1 MSHITGAAVAK
12 AFEAPEELRV
22 LWVGLCYRSA
32 VCAVSRGL
40 GCLFWNGAIRCDWRP
55 SSFFIAG
62 GIRECPFYVPLG
74 LKWWAVSTVCK
85 NEKGESVEGSAHG
98 YTRFPGGLLC
108 ASVNVVYRHALH
120 KPVAFCFSFFLKTW
134 ASQTETSH
142 NALLLSNNLLAS
154 EMFQTGVWEFHS
166 FPAPLSPIKYVSY
179 FFCKHRNQSAWV
191 TIGLHTQKC
200 KLNIVAH
207 AN

>member
-1 MSHITGAAVAK
+1 MRPTAASVFDSSAFLFGEGWKTFAFFGLPRSTAWSMPKSGLKGSLHMSHITGAAVAK
-12 AFEAPEELRV
+12 ASEAPEKLRV

-120 KPVAFCFSFFLKTW
+120 
-134 ASQTETSH
+134 
-142 NALLLSNNLLAS
+142 
-154 EMFQTGVWEFHS
+154 
-166 FPAPLSPIKYVSY
+166 
-179 FFCKHRNQSAWV
+179 
-191 TIGLHTQKC
+191 
-200 KLNIVAH
+200 
-207 AN
+207 